1 MTKPKTRSRG
11 ELKIADILRSN
22 NIPFAEEYI
31 FPDLVSSSG
40 RPLRF
45 DFAVFDD
52 EGNVDFVIMEEKET
66 LCVKNTMIIKSV
78 FTV

>member
-1 MTKPKTRSRG
+1 MKVKRNEKQQKYQTLCFIHRRIIMTKPKTRSRG

-31 FPDLVSSSG
+31 FPDLVSSCG

-52 EGNVDFVIMEEKET
+52 E
-66 LCVKNTMIIKSV
+66 
-78 FTV
+78 